1 MAQAGDSKAKTEE
14 EKQAEAVPSDEEKP
28 FTVSDKRHWARRQQG
43 EELAEPVET
52 ADRLPT
58 YVEELKAQMEE
69 KDATLKEYIASYK
82 TAKEEMGA
90 ARARMAQD
98 MDRRLE
104 RHKQEFFAGLLHC
117 LDNLERAVAA
127 GENHQDYDGLL
138 QGVLMVRDLFLQ
150 KLRDESIERID
161 AVGEPFDPAIHE
173 AMDVVAVEEPSQDNT
188 VVEEL
193 SPGYRYKD
201 QLLRPTQVRVGRHA
215 AGSSEAG
222 GVDNADL

>member
-14 EKQAEAVPSDEEKP
+14 EKQAEAVLSDEEKP
-28 FTVSDKRHWARRQQG
+28 FTVSDRRHWARRQQG

-52 ADRLPT
+52 AERLPT

-69 KDATLKEYIASYK
+69 KDATLREYIASYK
-82 TAKEEMGA
+82 TAKEEMEA

-98 MDRRLE
+98 MDRILE
-104 RHKQEFFAGLLHC
+104 RHKQEFFAGFLHC

-138 QGVLMVRDLFLQ
+138 QGVMMVRDLFLQ

-173 AMDVVAVEEPSQDNT
+173 AMDIVAVEEPSQDNT

-215 AGSSEAG
+215 AGSSETG
-222 GVDNADL
+222 GVDNADF

>member
-28 FTVSDKRHWARRQQG
+28 FTVSDRRHWARRQQG

-52 ADRLPT
+52 AERLPT

-69 KDATLKEYIASYK
+69 KDATLREYIASYK
-82 TAKEEMGA
+82 TAKEEMEA

-138 QGVLMVRDLFLQ
+138 QGVMMVRDLFLQ
-150 KLRDESIERID
+150 KLGREHRADRCRGG
-161 AVGEPFDPAIHE
+161 AVRSGNPRSHGRRGGGGADSGQYCGRGAEPRVPLQR
-173 AMDVVAVEEPSQDNT
+173 PS
-188 VVEEL
+188 
-193 SPGYRYKD
+193 
-201 QLLRPTQVRVGRHA
+201 A
-215 AGSSEAG
+215 
-222 GVDNADL
+222 